1 MKARWTIPLILAATA
16 LAALPLTSRADD
28 DDDDEDDHR
37 EHARTRRADARAS
50 PVWRSYEAECGGCHL
65 AYPPR
70 LLPAASWQKL
80 LGGLDDHF
88 GQNAEVDAQT
98 RATLQAFL
106 EANAGR
112 DRGEA
117 PLRITELRS
126 WRREHRELSA
136 EVWQRKAVGTPA
148 NCQACHRTAD
158 QGSFDEHGVRIP
170 TDEAAPR

>member
-1 MKARWTIPLILAATA
+1 MKARWTIPLLLAAAA
-16 LAALPLTSRADD
+16 LAVLPLTSRADD
-28 DDDDEDDHR
+28 DDEDDER
-37 EHARTRRADARAS
+37 EEHLRTRRGSERSS
-50 PVWRSYEAECGGCHL
+50 PGWRSYQTECGSCHL

-70 LLPAASWQKL
+70 LLPAASWRRL
-80 LGGLDDHF
+80 LGGLEDHF

-98 RATLQAFL
+98 RATLQGFL
-106 EANAGR
+106 DANAGR

-136 EVWQRKAVGTPA
+136 EVWRRKAVGTPA

-158 QGSFDEHGVRIP
+158 QGTFDEHRVRIP
-170 TDEAAPR
+170 ADEAAPR